1 MKIYQGAVS
10 VQKLAF
16 SYVRFSS
23 LKQRHGDSLKRQ
35 TDMVANWLL
44 ANPEYKLS
52 GETSYQDLGR
62 R

>member
-44 ANPEYKLS
+44 
-52 GETSYQDLGR
+52 
-62 R
+62 